1 MPTVRVRLT
10 GEEKKELLKYGEL
23 SKGVRE
29 GVRLY
34 LKAQKSREIFRK
46 LEELERKSS
55 IKIASEK
62 EVELIREDRED
73 RAR

>member
-10 GEEKKELLKYGEL
+10 GEEKKELLKYGGL

-55 IKIASEK
+55 IKTASEK
-62 EVELIREDRED
+62 EVELIREDR
-73 RAR
+73 AR